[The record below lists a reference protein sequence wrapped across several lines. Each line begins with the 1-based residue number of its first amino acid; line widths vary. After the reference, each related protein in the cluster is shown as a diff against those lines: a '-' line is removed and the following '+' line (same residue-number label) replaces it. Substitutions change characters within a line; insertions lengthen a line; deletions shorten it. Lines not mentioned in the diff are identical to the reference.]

1 MNLLNSKVAFGIDI
15 RKKLNGSDLY
25 VKTFQIATMLPVLY
39 LITASGYLGLFAKGG
54 PRAWLFELGMSALPR
69 WMVLGLSYLY
79 RATSSEVIALFAM
92 LVIALFLG
100 LFSNKIFREDEARG
114 IMARKVFM
122 VLIALDLVLR
132 VLPFGFNMA
141 FGLPFEVIGFA
152 VRLLSVAALY
162 MDIKAHK
169 AKE

>member
-1 MNLLNSKVAFGIDI
+1 MK
-15 RKKLNGSDLY
+15 
-25 VKTFQIATMLPVLY
+25 
-39 LITASGYLGLFAKGG
+39 
-54 PRAWLFELGMSALPR
+54 
-69 WMVLGLSYLY
+69 
-79 RATSSEVIALFAM
+79 
-92 LVIALFLG
+92 
-100 LFSNKIFREDEARG
+100 
-114 IMARKVFM
+114 ARKVFM

-132 VLPFGFNMA
+132 VLPFSFNLA